1 MKAKP
6 PNEKPKVLFCACGNR
21 AVRTYCTEPICDR
34 CRELERRLHMDNKGA
49 QPKPEVQ
56 RI

>member
-56 RI
+56 WI